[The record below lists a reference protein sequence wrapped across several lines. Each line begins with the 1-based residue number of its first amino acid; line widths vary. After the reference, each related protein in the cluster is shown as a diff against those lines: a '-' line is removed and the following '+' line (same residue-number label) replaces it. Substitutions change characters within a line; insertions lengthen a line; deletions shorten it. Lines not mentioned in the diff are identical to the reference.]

1 MTDGPIVMSF
11 DIILRLD
18 VYNTKATVHCTP
30 LSREAFY
37 HVMIQQEKKY
47 GKYVGC
53 AKYQRKLGI
62 YLKLMH
68 LKVPKFE
75 LKAYNFIKLLAYTDL
90 NI

>member
-18 VYNTKATVHCTP
+18 VYNTKATVQCTA

-47 GKYVGC
+47 GKYVGR
-53 AKYQRKLGI
+53 AKY
-62 YLKLMH
+62 
-68 LKVPKFE
+68 
-75 LKAYNFIKLLAYTDL
+75 
-90 NI
+90 